1 VVILRQSSN
10 KTSFRQSS
18 KGQVMVESIPYGL
31 IEISLAL
38 LVRAS
43 FKAL

>member
-1 VVILRQSSN
+1 
-10 KTSFRQSS
+10 
-18 KGQVMVESIPYGL
+18 MVESIPYGL

-43 FKAL
+43 FQSLRADSMASSLMIFLVST